1 MKVTRLP
8 RGNAQFPKEKD
19 PGDLVVL
26 SNGDAF
32 VWSKAMW
39 NIIGGRYLKPEVR
52 EWMLDYLKAGWP
64 TPSDA
69 GFDLG
74 EMISVAG
81 EDPEARRWTNMAI
94 SNIIKVAE
102 NLQTERIS

>member
-8 RGNAQFPKEKD
+8 RGNAQFPTEKD
-19 PGDLVVL
+19 PGDIVVL

-32 VWSKAMW
+32 VWSKAIW
-39 NIIGGRYLKPEVR
+39 NLIGGRYLKAEVR
-52 EWMLDYLKAGWP
+52 EWMLDYLKEGWP
-64 TPSDA
+64 TPSEA
-69 GFDLG
+69 KFDTG
-74 EMISVAG
+74 EMLVVAG

-94 SNIIKVAE
+94 DNIMKIAK

>member
-8 RGNAQFPKEKD
+8 RGNAQFPTEKD
-19 PGDLVVL
+19 PGDIVML

-32 VWSKAMW
+32 TWSKGIWMLL
-39 NIIGGRYLKPEVR
+39 GGRYLKPEVR

-69 GFDLG
+69 KFDLG
-74 EMISVAG
+74 EMLNVAG
-81 EDPEARRWTNMAI
+81 EDPEDRRWTNLAI
-94 SNIIKVAE
+94 SNIIGIAE

>member
-8 RGNAQFPKEKD
+8 RGNAQFPTEKD
-19 PGDLVVL
+19 PGDIVVL

-32 VWSKAMW
+32 VWSKAIW
-39 NIIGGRYLKPEVR
+39 NLVGGRYLKPEVR

-64 TPSDA
+64 TPSEA
-69 GFDLG
+69 KFDTG
-74 EMISVAG
+74 EMINVAG

-94 SNIIKVAE
+94 DNIIRIAK